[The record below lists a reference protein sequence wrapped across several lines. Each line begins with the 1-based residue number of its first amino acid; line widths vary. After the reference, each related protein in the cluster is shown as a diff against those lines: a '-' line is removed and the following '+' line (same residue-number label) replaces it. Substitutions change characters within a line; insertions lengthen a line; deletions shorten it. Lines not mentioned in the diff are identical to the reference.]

1 MKNKVFF
8 NNSCNI
14 CRAEINHYKKH
25 SNQDI
30 EWVDVTNNKEA
41 QQITSKSYEQ
51 LLRRMHVIQDG
62 KLIEGAEVFLI
73 IWKNI
78 PKYNFLY
85 KLFNNKPMFFLLN
98 IFYEIAAYFLFLKNK
113 HLLKE
118 WKKNIYQLKFV
129 HLAEDPLHGEKNGN
143 LIGQMWNIVQKDAL
157 VIKLVQLKLT

>member
-25 SNQDI
+25 SNENI

-78 PKYNFLY
+78 PKYNLY
-85 KLFNNKPMFFLLN
+85 INCLITNLCFF
-98 IFYEIAAYFLFLKNK
+98 Y
-113 HLLKE
+113 
-118 WKKNIYQLKFV
+118 
-129 HLAEDPLHGEKNGN
+129 
-143 LIGQMWNIVQKDAL
+143 
-157 VIKLVQLKLT
+157 

>member
-25 SNQDI
+25 SNPDI

-51 LLRRMHVIQDG
+51 LLRRMHVIKDG

-85 KLFNNKPMFFLLN
+85 KLFNNKPMFFLLK

-118 WKKNIYQLKFV
+118 
-129 HLAEDPLHGEKNGN
+129 
-143 LIGQMWNIVQKDAL
+143 
-157 VIKLVQLKLT
+157 

>member
-1 MKNKVFF
+1 MVKVFF

-25 SNQDI
+25 SDGNLV
-30 EWVDVTNNKEA
+30 WVDVTDNQNA
-41 QQITSKSYEQ
+41 QQLTSKSYKD

-62 KLIEGAEVFLI
+62 KLIEGAETFLI

-85 KLFNNKPMFFLLN
+85 KIFKIKPMFFLLN

-113 HLLKE
+113 HLLK
-118 WKKNIYQLKFV
+118 K
-129 HLAEDPLHGEKNGN
+129 
-143 LIGQMWNIVQKDAL
+143 
-157 VIKLVQLKLT
+157 